1 MLSVLRQSDR
11 QLWIKLEKT
20 QRLQ

>member
-11 QLWIKLEKT
+11 QLWKKIEKT